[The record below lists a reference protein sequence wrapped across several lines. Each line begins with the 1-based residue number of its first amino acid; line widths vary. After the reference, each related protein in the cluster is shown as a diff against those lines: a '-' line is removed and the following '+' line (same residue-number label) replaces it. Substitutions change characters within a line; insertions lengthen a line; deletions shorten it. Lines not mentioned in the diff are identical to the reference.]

1 MSQSEQNCNEYT
13 FQEGEPGEY
22 LMSCE
27 LLSNFNVPVHLPL
40 IITILYVMSSVHVS
54 CIFQVGV
61 ISGCENDS
69 AVRVND
75 RKMMVIV
82 VKVKGCVVCH
92 CVSLVV
98 SVRILSHMKS
108 SVKEKGS
115 SSVSLRLVAGFCILS
130 HMKISVK
137 EEGLSIV

>member
-27 LLSNFNVPVHLPL
+27 LLSNFNVPLLHLPL
-40 IITILYVMSSVHVS
+40 IITMLYVTSSVHVS

-61 ISGCENDS
+61 ISGRENDS

-82 VKVKGCVVCH
+82 VKVKG
-92 CVSLVV
+92 SGVV
-98 SVRILSHMKS
+98 SCVIVSHWWFLN
-108 SVKEKGS
+108 V
-115 SSVSLRLVAGFCILS
+115 FCLI
-130 HMKISVK
+130 
-137 EEGLSIV
+137 